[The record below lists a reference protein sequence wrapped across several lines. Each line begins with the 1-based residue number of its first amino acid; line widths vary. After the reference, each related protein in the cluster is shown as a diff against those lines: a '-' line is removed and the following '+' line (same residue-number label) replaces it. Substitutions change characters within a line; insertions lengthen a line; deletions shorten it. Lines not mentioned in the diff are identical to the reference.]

1 MRRAT
6 VREVRPITADD
17 RKRWAEN
24 FVVAMP
30 GGCTWVAIDSEG
42 RQFLGMDE
50 AEARQSA
57 EDYNQPRRRH
67 HA

>member
-6 VREVRPITADD
+6 VREVRPIAAED
-17 RKRWAEN
+17 RERWAAA
-24 FVVAMP
+24 FMPMP
-30 GGCTWVAIDSEG
+30 GDCTWVALDSEG